1 MPNLTVTKPAE
12 PLAPEDKPLPRL
24 ADRASARLATWLAR
38 HSVDILRISLGL
50 VFLGF
55 AVLKYFPGVSPAE
68 DLAVRTVETLSL
80 GILSGYGA
88 LVATAIVETFIGLTL
103 ITGKLLRAGLLV
115 LGGAMVGILSPL
127 VLFFGDLFPG
137 APTLEAQYVLKDIVL
152 VAAALV
158 VTARALGAR
167 LVTDRTNSAVNGQQV

>member
-1 MPNLTVTKPAE
+1 MSNLTVMEPAE
-12 PLAPEDKPLPRL
+12 PMAPSDKKRLRL
-24 ADRASARLATWLAR
+24 ADRAATRLALWLAR
-38 HSVDILRISLGL
+38 HSVGILRISLGL

-55 AVLKYFPGVSPAE
+55 AALKYFPGVSPAE
-68 DLAVRTVETLSL
+68 GLAVRTVETLSL
-80 GILSGYGA
+80 GMLSGYGA
-88 LVATAIVETFIGLTL
+88 LVATAIVETFIGITL
-103 ITGKLLRAGLLV
+103 ITGKLMRVGLLV

-152 VAAALV
+152 VAAGLV

-167 LVTDRTNSAVNGQQV
+167 FVTDAAR

>member
-1 MPNLTVTKPAE
+1 MSNLTLIERAE
-12 PLAPEDKPLPRL
+12 SRTPDAMKRSRL
-24 ADRASARLATWLAR
+24 VDRAAARLTPWLAR
-38 HSVDILRISLGL
+38 HSVEILRISLGL

-68 DLAVRTVETLSL
+68 DLVIRTVETLSFGL
-80 GILSGYGA
+80 LSGYGA
-88 LVATAIVETFIGLTL
+88 LLATAIVETFIGLTL
-103 ITGKLLRAGLLV
+103 ITGKLLRIGLLV
-115 LGGAMVGILSPL
+115 LGGAMIGILSPV

-152 VAAALV
+152 VAAGLV

-167 LVTDRTNSAVNGQQV
+167 LVTDRTR

>member
-1 MPNLTVTKPAE
+1 MSNLTVMEPAE
-12 PLAPEDKPLPRL
+12 PTARSDKKRLRL
-24 ADRASARLATWLAR
+24 ADRAATRLAPWLAR

-55 AVLKYFPGVSPAE
+55 AALKYFPGVSPAE
-68 DLAVRTVETLSL
+68 GLAVRTVETLSL
-80 GILSGYGA
+80 GMLSGYGA
-88 LVATAIVETFIGLTL
+88 LVATAIVETFIGITL
-103 ITGKLLRAGLLV
+103 ITGKLLRVGLVV

-127 VLFFGDLFPG
+127 LLFFGDLFPG

-152 VAAALV
+152 VAAGLV

-167 LVTDRTNSAVNGQQV
+167 FVTDAAK

>member
-1 MPNLTVTKPAE
+1 MAILDTMRPADSTKPDDQR
-12 PLAPEDKPLPRL
+12 PTTFI
-24 ADRASARLATWLAR
+24 DRATERLATWLGR

-68 DLAVRTVETLSL
+68 DLAVRTVESLSF
-80 GILSGYGA
+80 GVLSGYGA
-88 LVATAIVETFIGLTL
+88 LLATPVVETFIGITL
-103 ITGKLLRAGLLV
+103 ITGKLLRAGLLA

-127 VLFFGDLFPG
+127 VLFFNDLFPG

-158 VTARALGAR
+158 ITGRTLGAR
-167 LVTDRTNSAVNGQQV
+167 VITDAA

>member
-12 PLAPEDKPLPRL
+12 ALAADDKPLPRL
-24 ADRASARLATWLAR
+24 ADRASARLATWLTR

-137 APTLEAQYVLKDIVL
+137 APTLEAQYLLKDVVL

-167 LVTDRTNSAVNGQQV
+167 LVTDRTNSA

>member
-12 PLAPEDKPLPRL
+12 PLAPDDKPL

-137 APTLEAQYVLKDIVL
+137 APTLEAQYVLKDVVL

>member
-12 PLAPEDKPLPRL
+12 PLAPEDKPLARL
-24 ADRASARLATWLAR
+24 ADRASARLARWLAR

-137 APTLEAQYVLKDIVL
+137 APTLEAQYVLKDVVL

-167 LVTDRTNSAVNGQQV
+167 LVTDRTNSAVNGQQA